1 MTVSHSPIVSVVMAV
16 HNGQGQLPDTLASI
30 LQQQGVP
37 LECLVVN
44 DGSSDGSAELLDQA
58 AFCDPRLR
66 VLHRPHRGLTASLIE
81 ACAQARG
88 SFIARQDCGDR
99 SLPGR
104 LQQQWQVLQACHE
117 AVLCS
122 SHARFVVPEGALVYE
137 QRPRQEELQDGLTGP
152 AHHGSVMMRRTA
164 YEQSGGY
171 RPMFFYAQDIDLWSR
186 IAELGSHT
194 VVPELLY
201 EAGVSP
207 GSISGLQTREQ
218 RRFHGLIR
226 SATAARRSQRS
237 EAPWLARAAS
247 LTERCRRN
255 RPAPRRRAR
264 GAYFIAACL
273 EPHDPELAQR
283 YLQEALIQD
292 PWHLKAR
299 WRLTRFP

>member
-1 MTVSHSPIVSVVMAV
+1 MGVRD
-16 HNGQGQLPDTLASI
+16 GQAQLAATLASI
-30 LQQQGVP
+30 LAQQGVT
-37 LECLVVN
+37 LEVIVVN
-44 DGSSDGSAELLDQA
+44 DGSSDGSAALLDQTA
-58 AFCDPRLR
+58 SADPRVR
-66 VLHRPHRGLTASLIE
+66 VLHRPQRGLTAALIE
-81 ACAQARG
+81 GCQQAQG
-88 SFIARQDCGDR
+88 DFIARQDCGDC

-104 LQQQWQVLQACHE
+104 LQQQFQALLAAPD

-122 SHARFVVPEGALVYE
+122 THARFVVPEGAVVHE
-137 QRPRQEELQDGLTGP
+137 QRPRQEDLQDGLTGP
-152 AHHGSVMMRRTA
+152 AHHGSVMMRRAA
-164 YEQSGGY
+164 YEQAGGY

-186 IAELGSHT
+186 LAELGSHT

-237 EAPWLARAAS
+237 EAPWLARAAL
-247 LTERCRRN
+247 LTERCRR
-255 RPAPRRRAR
+255 RSADPRRRAR

-273 EPHDPELAQR
+273 EPHHPELAR
-283 YLQEALIQD
+283 KYLQEALIQD

-299 WRLTRFP
+299 WRLTRLP